1 MRHIVAALALAALS
15 LTGCALSPQTI
26 TVTPALSVA
35 AENVG
40 KNRVIALH
48 VLDEREST
56 AIGSRGGVYAK
67 SSTISPAND
76 VGVAVYDAM
85 KRGIEAQ
92 GYQLGSANADA
103 VLHVAVKQLSY
114 NVPQGAVATNADITV
129 AIRITAERGDQQHG
143 TDYRSTVN
151 RKFPVAPTAAQN
163 EEWINETLGETL
175 ARFFADKDMRA
186 FLAN

>member
-1 MRHIVAALALAALS
+1 MRNAIAVLALAALS
-15 LTGCALSPQTI
+15 LAGCALSPQTI

-35 AENVG
+35 ADNVG
-40 KNRVIALH
+40 KNRVIGLH
-48 VLDEREST
+48 VLDERENT

-67 SSTISPAND
+67 SSTINPAND

-85 KRGIEAQ
+85 KRGLETQ

-114 NVPQGAVATNADITV
+114 HVPQGAMATNADITV
-129 AIRITAERGDQQHG
+129 AIRVTAERGGKQHS

-151 RKFPVAPTAAQN
+151 RKFPVAPTATQN

-175 ARFFADKDMRA
+175 ARFFADKEMRA
-186 FLAN
+186 FLNN